1 LSSGKFMMPQLL
13 IWLGRRR
20 SKQSRH
26 GEPCPLKGR
35 IKQLAVDAGYDNVS
49 VTDAAGRTWQSGDIY
64 ATGAVTA
71 SLL

>member
-1 LSSGKFMMPQLL
+1 L

-26 GEPCPLKGR
+26 GELCPLKGR
-35 IKQLAVDAGYDNVS
+35 LKQLTVDAYDNVS
-49 VTDAAGRTWQSGDIY
+49 VTDAAGRIWLSGDIY
-64 ATGAVTA
+64 AIGAVTA